1 MIFGT
6 AKKMQKTKKIR
17 GIFLNII
24 MLIIVVIVV
33 IAALEIFTRLFLPQD
48 LNYLQF
54 DSNLRYKGVNNI
66 ETTFKT
72 KEFNNTI
79 KLNDKGLR
87 DYNHDYE
94 SNKYRILFLGDSMTF
109 GYGVEAEETY
119 PKVLEKILNEKNNS
133 YETINAGITAYNT
146 AQELTYLE
154 TEGLKYKPNLVI
166 LGFMLN
172 DVSGNYFEGEAFDIE
187 NNKLKA
193 KYPVYNFSFLSKI
206 KNYLSTHSHFAR
218 VIRKNLGLWSKM
230 DENKKVWNDRVIKT
244 IAGINWNEMNASW
257 NKTFLLIN
265 KMKEDL
271 DKENIKL
278 LVVVL
283 PTKEQIDDKQLKEM
297 VKDYK
302 LNESEIKIDNSQ
314 KIIGD
319 YLKKNKIIFLDL
331 FKDFKNADKNNDF
344 YYDYDG
350 HFNKNGHEFAAQIV
364 YKRLKEIKITK

>member
-24 MLIIVVIVV
+24 ILIIVVIVV

-54 DSNLRYKGVNNI
+54 DSNLRYRGVNNI

-172 DVSGNYFEGEAFDIE
+172 DVSGNYFEGESFEVE
-187 NNKLKA
+187 NNKLVK

-230 DENKKVWNDRVIKT
+230 DENKTVWNDRVIKT

-297 VKDYK
+297 VDEYK

-364 YKRLKEIKITK
+364 YKRLKEIKIIK